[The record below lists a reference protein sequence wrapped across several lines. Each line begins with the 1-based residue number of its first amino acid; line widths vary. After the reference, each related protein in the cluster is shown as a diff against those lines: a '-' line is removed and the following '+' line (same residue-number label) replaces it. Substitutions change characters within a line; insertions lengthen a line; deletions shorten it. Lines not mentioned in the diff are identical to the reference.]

1 MEAGDPIFAE
11 FATALRWAVA
21 PLQPAPGALDA
32 LAAASDLRA
41 LKKGEHLLR
50 MGDVAGHLFF
60 VGNGLLR
67 YYHLDPAT
75 GTERT
80 GQFFDHGQV
89 VTDVESFLSGRPAK
103 TSFQAIAPSQVLR
116 LPRVAVLAAYD
127 ADHAIERYGRLMVQ
141 DALAGSQR
149 RAERLLTLSPEEMYR
164 TFVATRPEVARRVP
178 QYLIAS
184 YLGITPE
191 ALSRIRGRA
200 AGRPPREGAQAADPG
215 PRHQPRVAASALSHP
230 VAGVPKTRS

>member
-1 MEAGDPIFAE
+1 MQADDPVFQE
-11 FATALRWAVA
+11 FAAALRRAADPLRSTAV
-21 PLQPAPGALDA
+21 ALDA
-32 LAAASDLRA
+32 LAAACDLRA

-60 VGNGLLR
+60 VGAGLLR
-67 YYHLDPAT
+67 YYHLDAAT

-80 GQFFDHGQV
+80 GQFFDQGQV

-103 TSFQAIAPSQVLR
+103 TSFQAIAPSLVLR
-116 LPRVAVLAAYD
+116 LPRGAVLAAYD

-141 DALAGSQR
+141 EALAGAQR
-149 RAERLLTLSPEEMYR
+149 RAERLLTLSPEELYR

-191 ALSRIRGRA
+191 ALSRIRGRSA
-200 AGRPPREGAQAADPG
+200 RRPPGEGA
-215 PRHQPRVAASALSHP
+215 
-230 VAGVPKTRS
+230 